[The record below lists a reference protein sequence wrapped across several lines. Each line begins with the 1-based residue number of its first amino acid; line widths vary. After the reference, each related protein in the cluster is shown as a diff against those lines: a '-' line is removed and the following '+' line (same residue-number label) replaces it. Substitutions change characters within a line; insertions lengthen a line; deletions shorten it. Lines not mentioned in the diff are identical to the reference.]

1 MKVLIFMTF
10 TFLTLSCATQK
21 QHIKTINGITEIS
34 FGKGG
39 GFTGMTDEYLLTG
52 KAEVFKIINGEQTKL
67 NEITKPEIRSITK
80 QINDLQFQDIKMA
93 ETGNMTYF
101 IEVRAK
107 KYKNKVT
114 WSDITD
120 APQLKELY
128 KTLVKTLK
136 VQ

>member
-1 MKVLIFMTF
+1 M
-10 TFLTLSCATQK
+10 LTLSCATQR
-21 QHIKTINGITEIS
+21 QHIKSVNGITEIS

-39 GFTGMTDEYLLTG
+39 GFTGLTDEYLLTG
-52 KAEVFKIINGEQTKL
+52 NAEVFKIKNGEETKL
-67 NEITKPEIRSITK
+67 NQITKKEIRSISK
-80 QINDLQFQDIKMA
+80 QIKDLQFKDLEIA

-101 IEVRAK
+101 IEVSAN

-114 WSDITD
+114 WSDTTD

-128 KTLVKTLK
+128 KILVKTLT